1 MGKNQ
6 SIYDEDMEKSLACTM
21 LFLNWQCNVQKFTH
35 TKFPMHK

>member
-21 LFLNWQCNVQKFTH
+21 LFLN
-35 TKFPMHK
+35 